1 MPKQIGLFS
10 STNPHPDGDT
20 WIKEILGRT
29 RPFPYEDVEKSL
41 ISKLLEKIDLRADVS
56 EKSLHLAAAFDL
68 LVAAEYYRSVAHVG
82 WVYCAEGE
90 SPLLFY
96 PYINACPRCL
106 LKDQF
111 VYHKANK
118 PQSGLIGAT
127 TSRLLALFLAELF
140 HRKGLSIEIR
150 RGTEPVDLVFQDRSL
165 DPKVVFF
172 AEIKAAPLFT
182 LPLVVK
188 AQELTAEVEYLAE
201 TLSHRETDHTGL
213 YGSEI
218 GIYLPI
224 YNQDEGIWGGRT
236 FPLGTK
242 LGLDDTGWAYN
253 GLLYLLD
260 SDTSFLENYF
270 KFWKDAFKCYGNR
283 NRDLQTPYWF
293 TNACGTPN
301 PRPDDWPKRR
311 GTGYE
316 TISDGKTSVGMDRT
330 DDLKKATYQVLK
342 IGAEGKPAH
351 KFDYKVGI
359 VTNIPAVRHFEAYMS
374 ALKDIIW
381 TRDES
386 GTVRNANDLPP
397 DTKLF
402 NLVDGIV
409 ALTGVSARDE
419 WIRSTFTF

>member
-1 MPKQIGLFS
+1 MPNQIGLFS

-20 WIKEILGRT
+20 WIKEILRRT
-29 RPFPYEDVEKSL
+29 KLFRYEDVEKSL
-41 ISKLLEKIDLRADVS
+41 IIKLLEKIDLRAGAS

-68 LVAAEYYRSVAHVG
+68 IVAAEYYRSVAHRG
-82 WVYCAEGE
+82 WVYCPEGE
-90 SPLLFY
+90 SPLLLY

-106 LKDQF
+106 LKNQF

-118 PQSGLIGAT
+118 PQSGSIGAT
-127 TSRLLALFLAELF
+127 TSRLLALLFAELF
-140 HRKGLSIEIR
+140 HRQGLAIEIK
-150 RGTEPVDLVFQDRSL
+150 RGTEPVDLVFQDHSL
-165 DPKVVFF
+165 DSKVVFF
-172 AEIKAAPLFT
+172 AEVKAAPLFT

-188 AQELTAEVEYLAE
+188 AQELTTEVEYLTE
-201 TLSHRETDHTGL
+201 TISHRETDHTGL

-224 YNQDEGIWGGRT
+224 YKHDEDIWDGRI
-236 FPLGTK
+236 FSLGSK
-242 LGLDDTGWAYN
+242 RGLSDTAWAYN
-253 GLLYLLD
+253 GLLNLLD
-260 SDTSFLENYF
+260 SDPSFLESYF
-270 KFWKDAFKCYGNR
+270 RFWKDAFKCYGTR
-283 NRDLQTPYWF
+283 VPQTPYWF
-293 TNACGTPN
+293 TNACGTPH
-301 PRPDDWPKRR
+301 PRPDDWPRR
-311 GTGYE
+311 PGIGYE

-342 IGAEGKPAH
+342 IGAEGKPAY

-359 VTNIPAVRHFEAYMS
+359 VTNIHAVRHFEPYMS
-374 ALKDIIW
+374 TLKDIIW

-397 DTKLF
+397 NTRLF

-409 ALTGVSARDE
+409 SLTGVFARDE